1 MNGKWWR
8 WALLGILLFDL
19 CLFAVRTGP
28 MSNGGR
34 YVTRLMEGISH
45 QSAVQDASFDPGSAR
60 TRTAGN
66 LTVTT
71 VFLLTAMTLL

>member
-8 WALLGILLFDL
+8 GALLGILLFDL

-28 MSNGGR
+28 MSDGGKV
-34 YVTRLMEGISH
+34 VTRLMEGLSL
-45 QSAVQDASFDPGSAR
+45 QSTVQNVSFDPGSAR
-60 TRTAGN
+60 TRTTGN